1 VTNEDNDDE
10 DEEKQDEEKEEDNN
24 TDKGNNNKD
33 DEKDDDEK
41 NNDKDD
47 DDKKDNDKKDN
58 DKKDNEKANTPQG
71 ASRKRKREYKKKV
84 DIKQGE
90 KDYKKWMNQ
99 LKLIKSSHG
108 KDGIIKMD
116 ERLSIMIQEYKILL
130 AQQGYDYEADAVPAD
145 QEVVNVADSDDDK
158 EYIDLET
165 VGN

>member
-1 VTNEDNDDE
+1 MKTTTMKTKRNRM
-10 DEEKQDEEKEEDNN
+10 KKKRRTT

-33 DEKDDDEK
+33 DDEKDDDEK
-41 NNDKDD
+41 NDDKDNNEKDD
-47 DDKKDNDKKDN
+47 DEKDDDKKDN
-58 DKKDNEKANTPQG
+58 DKKDNEKADTPQG

-130 AQQGYDYEADAVPAD
+130 AQQGYNYEADAVPAI
-145 QEVVNVADSDDDK
+145 K
-158 EYIDLET
+158 RW
-165 VGN
+165 